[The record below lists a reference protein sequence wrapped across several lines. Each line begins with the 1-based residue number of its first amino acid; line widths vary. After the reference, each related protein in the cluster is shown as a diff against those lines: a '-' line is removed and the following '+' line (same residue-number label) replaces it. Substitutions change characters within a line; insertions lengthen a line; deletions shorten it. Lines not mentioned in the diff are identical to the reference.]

1 MTGAFATTVPPCLT
15 DLLYLLS
22 GLWIPAFAGMTGA
35 FATTV
40 PPCLTDLL
48 YLLSGL
54 WIPAFA
60 GMTEAFAT
68 TARYFIVW
76 VSAERRMA
84 RWILAF
90 AGMGGGL
97 ALDGLRQI
105 YLNLY
110 HFRDGRG
117 PALFFVGG
125 VIGIFCG

>member
-1 MTGAFATTVPPCLT
+1 MTGVFATTVPLCLT

-22 GLWIPAFAGMTGA
+22 GLWIPAFAGMTEA
-35 FATTV
+35 FATTA
-40 PPCLTDLL
+40 PLCLTDLL

-68 TARYFIVW
+68 TARQFILW

-90 AGMGGGL
+90 AGM
-97 ALDGLRQI
+97 R
-105 YLNLY
+105 
-110 HFRDGRG
+110 GRVS
-117 PALFFVGG
+117 VGRTAAG
-125 VIGIFCG
+125 